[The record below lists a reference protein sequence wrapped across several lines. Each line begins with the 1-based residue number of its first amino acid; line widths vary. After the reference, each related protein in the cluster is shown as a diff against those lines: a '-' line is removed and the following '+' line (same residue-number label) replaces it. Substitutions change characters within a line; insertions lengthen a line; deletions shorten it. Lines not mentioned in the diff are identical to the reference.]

1 MFSSG
6 SLARVSNTAMSAVA
20 RKVYKDEVDIA
31 RIEGLVLSL
40 PTHARVR
47 VTTRNGD
54 VLTGTV
60 TERPATQIFRGPDGS
75 EGVNALV
82 RLDDPEA
89 PPWNVYLWLSD
100 IEKVENI
107 DAADRRLSS

>member
-1 MFSSG
+1 
-6 SLARVSNTAMSAVA
+6 MSAVP

-31 RIEGLVLSL
+31 RVEGLVMSL

-47 VTTRNGD
+47 VTTRAGD

-60 TERPATQIFRGPDGS
+60 TERPATQIFRGPDGT